1 MATIGKQTK
10 MFTTSNNC
18 LVMHAYGKKN
28 SVDEPVCRGGKV
40 TQMWRRDLQ
49 TAGEGEGEMN

>member
-1 MATIGKQTK
+1 

>member
-18 LVMHAYGKKN
+18 IIMHAYGKKN
-28 SVDEPVCRGGKV
+28 SVDEPVCRGAENDADVEKGLADSRG
-40 TQMWRRDLQ
+40 RRR
-49 TAGEGEGEMN
+49 